1 VLRLPQFSGLEPL
14 LWPLQ
19 QQFGVGLVAGL
30 FPANGTPFDG
40 AAGGIA
46 RFALVDGVSRK
57 IGHDGQVIGEVLTDQ
72 PVVPPLHEP
81 MTMREQ
87 ALAEEAERAAVAARH
102 ADDTRAREL
111 ERQRMNDRRH
121 NEEFLRQQQSIS
133 R

>member
-1 VLRLPQFSGLEPL
+1 
-14 LWPLQ
+14 
-19 QQFGVGLVAGL
+19 
-30 FPANGTPFDG
+30 
-40 AAGGIA
+40 
-46 RFALVDGVSRK
+46 
-57 IGHDGQVIGEVLTDQ
+57 
-72 PVVPPLHEP
+72 